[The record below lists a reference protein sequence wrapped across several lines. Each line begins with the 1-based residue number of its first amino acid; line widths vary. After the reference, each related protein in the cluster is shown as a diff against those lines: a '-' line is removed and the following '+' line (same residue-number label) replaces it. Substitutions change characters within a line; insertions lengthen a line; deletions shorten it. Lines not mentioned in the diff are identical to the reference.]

1 MNGYESSESEVLYS
15 HVCSAPWT
23 TLVVDYT
30 GEVSFCCFH
39 PFFANIKNIS
49 GNAVDEIWNGK
60 VAQDLR
66 KRWNEGRLKGTP
78 CENCVGLTRFKKFEH
93 PAKDVSNGN
102 NDTLLNARLNLDE
115 FQKGKT
121 VLNSMPVS
129 IVYTPSVL
137 CNIRCIHCFQPPIGK
152 NNESYI
158 ESKVLLNFYHALGS
172 QAIVSLFSG
181 GEPLYLRQTF
191 QLLGAFSPDQKA
203 VSEAIFQTNGL
214 LIKDKFQSIQGFKNY
229 RFIISIA
236 SFRKETCEYIQKG
249 TSFEKLIENL
259 EFLVKCK
266 SEGMDISMTLVMV
279 LMKSNFIDL
288 ENIFEF
294 AETYKFDEIWVTPV
308 HECSGKGVSLVSENI
323 FKYPYLLEEIPGWK
337 DILAKAY
344 QKALTTGYKLTYDHL
359 EYIATLLPF
368 STSKVR
374 RFLWMGQ
381 TVIGPMVYRFLWIV
395 KTAIERL
402 LFLTGLNK
410 QARPVWRRFIWMVRK
425 SGVFKA
431 RIFKA

>member
-1 MNGYESSESEVLYS
+1 VNGCESSESEVLYS
-15 HVCSAPWT
+15 HVCSFPWT
-23 TLVVDYT
+23 TLVVNHT
-30 GEVSFCCFH
+30 GEVSFCCYH

-60 VAQDLR
+60 VAQELR
-66 KRWNEGRLKGTP
+66 KRWNEGRLEGTP
-78 CENCVGLTRFKKFEH
+78 CENCIGLTRFKEYEH
-93 PAKDVSNGN
+93 PVKDVPSGN
-102 NDTLLNARLNLDE
+102 NDTLSNARVNLNE
-115 FQKGKT
+115 FRKGKT

-129 IVYTPSVL
+129 IVYIPSVL
-137 CNIRCIHCFQPPIGK
+137 CNVNCIHCFQPPIGK

-172 QAIVSLFSG
+172 RAIVNLFSG
-181 GEPLYLRQTF
+181 GEPLYLRQTY
-191 QLLGAFSPDQKA
+191 QLIGAFSPEQKA
-203 VSEAIFQTNGL
+203 ASEAIFQTNGL

-229 RFIISIA
+229 RFTISIP

-266 SEGMDISMTLVMV
+266 SEGMDISMTLYMV

-308 HECSGKGVSLVSENI
+308 HEPYGKGTSLTSENI
-323 FKYPYLLEEIPGWK
+323 FKYSYLLEEIPRWK
-337 DILAKAY
+337 DILAKAS
-344 QKALTTGYKLTYDHL
+344 QKAQMAGYKLTYDHL

-374 RFLWMGQ
+374 RFLWMVQ
-381 TVIGPMVYRFLWIV
+381 IVIGPMVYRFLWIV
-395 KTAIERL
+395 QTAIERL
-402 LFLTGLNK
+402 LFLTGLKK
-410 QARPVWRRFIWMVRK
+410 QARPVWRRFLWMVRK
-425 SGVFKA
+425 AGVF
-431 RIFKA
+431 